1 MTIKC
6 RYAFFGGEIVPI
18 ERARISIM
26 TSAFNYG
33 TAIFEGVRG
42 YWSEEKQ
49 RINLFRLSDHLRRL
63 QKNGMVLLMELPL
76 PIAEIER
83 TIVQL
88 VKREEFREDVYIR
101 PLLYKSACE
110 IGPKIHNTPC
120 SLAIFATPFGRY
132 LDTENGVTACVS
144 SWRRN
149 SDNSIPPR
157 AKITGAYVDS
167 ALAKSEAIQNGF
179 DEAILLTNDGLV
191 SEATAANLFLVR
203 DGTLITPPVT
213 ADILEGITRLT
224 LISLSEELG
233 FTVIER
239 PINRTELYVADE
251 VFLCGTA
258 TEVTP
263 VIEIDHRP
271 VGAGTP
277 GEITRAI
284 SRQFDDVVHERS
296 DNHRDWLTP
305 IS

>member
-42 YWSEEKQ
+42 YWSEEEQ

-63 QKNGMVLLMELPL
+63 QQNGMILLMELPL

-83 TIVQL
+83 AIVQL

-203 DGTLITPPVT
+203 DGTLMTPPVT

-239 PINRTELYVADE
+239 PINRTELYIADE

-271 VGAGTP
+271 VGDGMP

-284 SRQFDDVVHERS
+284 SRRFDDVVHERS
-296 DNHRDWLTP
+296 DAHNDWLTP